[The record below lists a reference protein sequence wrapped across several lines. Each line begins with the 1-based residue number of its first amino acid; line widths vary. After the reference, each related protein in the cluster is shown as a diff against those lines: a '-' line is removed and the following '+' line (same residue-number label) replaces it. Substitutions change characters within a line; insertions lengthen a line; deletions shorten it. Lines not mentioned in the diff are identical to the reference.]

1 MRFRSLCAVG
11 LAMLAAPLAGR
22 AETVTEANWRRH
34 PVIAE
39 VRAIYGEFRHL
50 ETAGRLRKE
59 HRTLGDCNSYDEMER
74 TLRLD
79 KNGTP
84 RSYRTVRG
92 SEDSLARSAYYYDRA
107 GALRFVFVQAGAV
120 NGTAV
125 EYRVY
130 LSKAGERLWEEQRH
144 LKGPGYTFPSQ
155 LPDDWLV
162 RDAVLAFHAEPP
174 CPEEK

>member
-1 MRFRSLCAVG
+1 MGLRRLCIA
-11 LAMLAAPLAGR
+11 AMAMVSAPIAGR
-22 AETVTEANWRRH
+22 AEPVTAANWRHHRA
-34 PVIAE
+34 IAAI
-39 VRAIYGEFRHL
+39 RAIYGEFRQL
-50 ETAGRLRKE
+50 EIAGRLRRE
-59 HRTLGDCNSYDEMER
+59 HRALGDCRSYDDMER
-74 TLRLD
+74 TLHLGKD
-79 KNGTP
+79 GTP

-92 SEDSLARSAYYYDRA
+92 SEDSLARSSYYYDR
-107 GALRFVFVQAGAV
+107 GGVLRFVFVRAGAA

-130 LSKAGERLWEEQRH
+130 LSKRGERLWEEQRH